1 MGWREG
7 EPRGIP
13 CPVPPAG
20 HPSEIRDRRTKE
32 ESQVPGGG
40 TGWCWVRTEGR
51 AGIASQ
57 PFLGGGRILPASERG
72 TKPSL
77 VRSSKGAAP
86 SSGALMSLFRQFA
99 DYFPGTVHPDGLCC
113 GGRAVSAP
121 GGVEE
126 EGDDALGKLRKRGDA
141 LEGLQKFLA
150 LPCHPSAS
158 WRQVNAHLI
167 LLHDEIQAM
176 GLT

>member
-1 MGWREG
+1 M
-7 EPRGIP
+7 
-13 CPVPPAG
+13 
-20 HPSEIRDRRTKE
+20 
-32 ESQVPGGG
+32 PGGG

-86 SSGALMSLFRQFA
+86 SSGALMSLSGQFA

-113 GGRAVSAP
+113 GDRAVSAP
-121 GGVEE
+121 GGS
-126 EGDDALGKLRKRGDA
+126 RKRGMM
-141 LEGLQKFLA
+141 LWG
-150 LPCHPSAS
+150 S
-158 WRQVNAHLI
+158 
-167 LLHDEIQAM
+167 
-176 GLT
+176 